1 MRVLYVCNDHAYFEA
16 HRRPLANAAA
26 ALGAQVTLATGHVL
40 PSAQLDSRTVS
51 VDAPRSSPSI
61 IPLDVERHR
70 FDLKRDIRLAF
81 DIRAAARSS
90 QADIVHLMTLK
101 PVVFGALGLLFAAGP
116 TRVIATFPGLGR
128 VFDRSDRAVH
138 ARLRRLL
145 VLIGLRIGLAPAR
158 VHAIFETLE
167 DRRLLTGL
175 GVIPTDRT
183 SHISGAGVDPHLF
196 APAPLPDG
204 PFRLLYAGRILR
216 AKGVAVLAETA
227 AWLHARNCPVE
238 ILIAGDTAEAD
249 PDALSDAELEALR
262 NAPGVTCL
270 GLVPAHDMPAVLAAA
285 HAVVLPTRYQEGI
298 PRILIEAAAVGRP
311 AIVSQN
317 PGCAAIIADDVN
329 GFILSEVTAAALG
342 TAVQALASD
351 RSRLA
356 SLSDGALNRFRSG
369 GFAMADINLATLKL
383 YPASGT
389 AAPT

>member
-26 ALGAQVTLATGHVL
+26 AIGAKVTLATGHIL
-40 PSAQLDSRTVS
+40 PSEQVDSQTASDGV
-51 VDAPRSSPSI
+51 PNSSLSI
-61 IPLDVERHR
+61 IPLDVERYR

-81 DIRAAARSS
+81 DIRAAAKASR
-90 QADIVHLMTLK
+90 ADVVHLLTLK
-101 PVVFGALGLLFAAGP
+101 PIVFGTLGLLFAVGP

-128 VFDRSDRAVH
+128 VFDRGDHAFR

-158 VHAIFETLE
+158 VHAIFETPD
-167 DRRLLTGL
+167 DRSLLTGL
-175 GVIPTDRT
+175 GIVPADRT
-183 SHISGAGVDPHLF
+183 SHISGAGVDPGLF
-196 APAPLPDG
+196 AAAPLQDG

-238 ILIAGDTAEAD
+238 ILIAGDSTEAD
-249 PDALSDAELEALR
+249 PDALSEAELDALH

-270 GLVPAHDMPAVLAAA
+270 GLVPANEMPALLAAV
-285 HAVVLPTRYQEGI
+285 HAVVLPSRYQEGI

-311 AIVSQN
+311 AIVSDN
-317 PGCAAIIADDVN
+317 PGCAAIIADGVN

-342 TAVQALASD
+342 AAVQALASD
-351 RSRLA
+351 HTRLA
-356 SLSDGALNRFRSG
+356 
-369 GFAMADINLATLKL
+369 
-383 YPASGT
+383 
-389 AAPT
+389 